1 MIRFSTLIFL
11 ICCALITVPAKSQI
25 MFSLQTGL
33 STPSEFIN
41 DVYNTNVLKNQ
52 DISGQLYRDAT
63 RLGYNFGARLSIN
76 LEGNLY
82 SYASAGIHRFPRT
95 DIRIFKPNSDT
106 LLATIS
112 TVQNIIPI
120 EAGCSLYLLKKSL
133 GLYILGGLTYNYI
146 TNTTEIK
153 LPNATPQFPVEK
165 DPINNRVGFSGGA
178 GIDIDAGLL
187 AAGLEV
193 RYNLINFIGRTA
205 DEQNKS
211 FITFNLIATFGG
223 RSSK

>member
-1 MIRFSTLIFL
+1 MTY
-11 ICCALITVPAKSQI
+11 TGKSQF
-25 MFSLQTGL
+25 MFSVQTGL
-33 STPSEFIN
+33 STPSDYVN
-41 DVYNTNVLKNQ
+41 DVYNTNLITTPDV
-52 DISGQLYRDAT
+52 SGQLYRDAT

-82 SYASAGIHRFPRT
+82 SYVSAGIHRFPQT
-95 DIRIFKPNSDT
+95 DIRILKPNTDT

-112 TVQNIIPI
+112 TVQNVIPI

-153 LPNATPQFPVEK
+153 LPNNTPQFPVEK
-165 DPINNRVGFSGGA
+165 DPTNNRVGFSGGA
-178 GIDIDAGLL
+178 GIDIDAGIL

-193 RYNLINFIGRTA
+193 RYNLINFIGRATE
-205 DEQNKS
+205 EQNKS